1 MKRWILCICI
11 LALAASAADAAPSR
25 ASSRIRAYKGLMEVE
40 VAGGAEH
47 AVLDSLAGE
56 AARDGYTQV
65 SRDDEKLR
73 MRWERTATAEE
84 VAPAGWT
91 VEGTERRRLQF
102 EVVGAKDGRPQDR
115 RRDQPRFESERARR
129 EGEGRGQGA
138 AVPRR
143 AEGHARAREPRV
155 FPAVKPE

>member
-1 MKRWILCICI
+1 MKRWILCLCI
-11 LALAASAADAAPSR
+11 LALGAAAADAAPSR

-40 VAGGAEH
+40 VAGGTGH

-84 VAPAGWT
+84 VAPAGWA

-102 EVVGAKDGRPQDR
+102 EVVAGKNGGLKVVAVTTLVSNPNALDEKEKDVGKVQPFRDELKVMLDR
-115 RRDQPRFESERARR
+115 VS
-129 EGEGRGQGA
+129 A
-138 AVPRR
+138 A
-143 AEGHARAREPRV
+143 
-155 FPAVKPE
+155 FPTK

>member
-25 ASSRIRAYKGLMEVE
+25 ASSRMRAYKGLMEVE
-40 VAGGAEH
+40 IGAGDEH
-47 AVLDSLAGE
+47 AVLDTLASE
-56 AARDGYTQV
+56 AARAGYTQV

-84 VAPAGWT
+84 VAPGGWT

-102 EVVGAKDGRPQDR
+102 EVVEAKNG
-115 RRDQPRFESERARR
+115 
-129 EGEGRGQGA
+129 GLKIA
-138 AVPRR
+138 AVTSLVSNPNAIDEKEKDVGKVQPFRD
-143 AEGHARAREPRV
+143 ELKSMLERV
-155 FPAVKPE
+155 RGALPTK

>member
-11 LALAASAADAAPSR
+11 LALATAAANAAPSR

-40 VAGGAEH
+40 VAGGAGN
-47 AVLDSLAGE
+47 AVLDSLASE

-102 EVVGAKDGRPQDR
+102 EVVEGKNGGLRIVAVTSLVSNPNALDEKEKDVGKVQPFRDELKAMLARVSGA
-115 RRDQPRFESERARR
+115 
-129 EGEGRGQGA
+129 
-138 AVPRR
+138 
-143 AEGHARAREPRV
+143 
-155 FPAVKPE
+155 FPTK

>member
-1 MKRWILCICI
+1 MKRWVLCLCM
-11 LALAASAADAAPSR
+11 LALAVTAADAAPSR

-47 AVLDSLAGE
+47 AVLDSLASE
-56 AARDGYTQV
+56 AAGDGYTQV

-84 VAPAGWT
+84 VAPVGLT

-102 EVVGAKDGRPQDR
+102 EIVGAKNGRLEIVAVTSLVANPNAIDEKEKDVGKVQPF
-115 RRDQPRFESERARR
+115 RDELKAMLARVS
-129 EGEGRGQGA
+129 GA
-138 AVPRR
+138 
-143 AEGHARAREPRV
+143 
-155 FPAVKPE
+155 FPTK

>member
-56 AARDGYTQV
+56 AAREGYTQV

-73 MRWERTATAEE
+73 MRWERTATAAE

-102 EVVGAKDGRPQDR
+102 EVVEAKDGRLKIVAVTSLVSNPNALDEKEKDVGKVQPF
-115 RRDQPRFESERARR
+115 RDELKAMLERVSRAFPR
-129 EGEGRGQGA
+129 Q
-138 AVPRR
+138 
-143 AEGHARAREPRV
+143 
-155 FPAVKPE
+155 

>member
-1 MKRWILCICI
+1 MKRWILGICI

-47 AVLDSLAGE
+47 AVLDSLAAE

-73 MRWERTATAEE
+73 MRWERTATAAE

-102 EVVGAKDGRPQDR
+102 EVVGAKDGRLKI
-115 RRDQPRFESERARR
+115 
-129 EGEGRGQGA
+129 A
-138 AVPRR
+138 AVTSLVSNPNALDEKEKDVGKVQPFRDELKAMLDRVSR
-143 AEGHARAREPRV
+143 AFSPQ
-155 FPAVKPE
+155 

>member
-11 LALAASAADAAPSR
+11 LALAASAAGAAPSR
-25 ASSRIRAYKGLMEVE
+25 ASSRIRAYKGLVEVE

-65 SRDDEKLR
+65 ARDDEKLR
-73 MRWERTATAEE
+73 MRWERTATAAE

-102 EVVGAKDGRPQDR
+102 EVVEAKDGRLKIVAVTSLVSNPNALDEKEKDVGKVQPFRDELKAMLERVSRAFSPQ
-115 RRDQPRFESERARR
+115 
-129 EGEGRGQGA
+129 
-138 AVPRR
+138 
-143 AEGHARAREPRV
+143 
-155 FPAVKPE
+155 

>member
-11 LALAASAADAAPSR
+11 LATAASAAQAAPSH
-25 ASSRIRAYKGLMEVE
+25 ASSRMRAYRGLMEVE
-40 VAGGAEH
+40 IAGGAAH
-47 AVLDSLAGE
+47 AVLDSLAAE
-56 AARDGYTQV
+56 AARAGYTQV

-102 EVVGAKDGRPQDR
+102 EVVEAKNGGLKIAAATSLVSNPNAIDEKEKDVGKVQPFRDELMSMLDRVRGAF
-115 RRDQPRFESERARR
+115 PRE
-129 EGEGRGQGA
+129 
-138 AVPRR
+138 
-143 AEGHARAREPRV
+143 
-155 FPAVKPE
+155 

>member
-11 LALAASAADAAPSR
+11 LALGAAAANAAPSR

-40 VAGGAEH
+40 VPGVAEH
-47 AVLDSLAGE
+47 ALLDSLASE
-56 AARDGYTQV
+56 AARAGYTQV

-91 VEGTERRRLQF
+91 FEGTERRRLQY
-102 EVVGAKDGRPQDR
+102 EVVEGKSGGLKLVAVTSLVSNPNAIDEKEKDLGKLQPFRDELKGMLDR
-115 RRDQPRFESERARR
+115 VKSA
-129 EGEGRGQGA
+129 
-138 AVPRR
+138 
-143 AEGHARAREPRV
+143 
-155 FPAVKPE
+155 FPIK